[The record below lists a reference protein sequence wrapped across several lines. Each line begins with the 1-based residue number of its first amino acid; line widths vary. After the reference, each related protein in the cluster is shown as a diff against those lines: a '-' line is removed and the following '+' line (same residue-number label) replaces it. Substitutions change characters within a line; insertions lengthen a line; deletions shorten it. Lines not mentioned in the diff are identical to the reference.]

1 MVMSKGALG
10 SFYPVTLLIIQLM
23 ASVTFLW
30 CVVAF
35 RKRPVPSTREL
46 ARLSLLG
53 LLEPCLTYLLV
64 LIGLTL
70 TGATEASL
78 LQSLESIMI
87 VVLATLLFKEI
98 PSAKFILLSALVL
111 VGLFI
116 ALDVRGGN
124 IKGGWLGG
132 TLISL
137 GMLSAAFYVVLSS
150 RAAKDQDVFYI
161 IACQQTLALGASI
174 LMLPMEWGLYPESKS
189 FSVLPGSWD
198 VWGLA
203 VVSGIVQYA
212 LAFYFYIFSLK
223 YIRTGLAGMFLN
235 LVPIVGVL
243 GAVVFLGE
251 RLSLW
256 QVGGAGLT
264 ILALFLIARSSASE
278 AVSLDGIKK

>member
-1 MVMSKGALG
+1 MVMSKGALD

-23 ASVTFLW
+23 ASVIFLW

-35 RKRPVPSTREL
+35 RKKPVPSTRVL

-64 LIGLTL
+64 LIGLTF

-87 VVLATLLFKEI
+87 VVLAMLLFKEI
-98 PSAKFILLSALVL
+98 PSIKFVLLSVTIL

-116 ALDVRGGN
+116 ALDVQGGN

-150 RAAKDQDVFYI
+150 RVAKDHDVFYI
-161 IACQQTLALGASI
+161 VACQQTLALGASI
-174 LMLPMEWGLYPESKS
+174 LMLPMEWALYPLSKS
-189 FSVLPGSWD
+189 LSVLPDSWSI
-198 VWGLA
+198 WGLA
-203 VVSGIVQYA
+203 LISGVVQYA
-212 LAFYFYIFSLK
+212 LAFSFYILSLK
-223 YIRTGLAGMFLN
+223 YVRAGLAGMFLN
-235 LVPIVGVL
+235 LIPVVGVL
-243 GAVVFLGE
+243 GAAVFLGE

-264 ILALFLIARSSASE
+264 IVALVLIARSSALE
-278 AVSLDGIKK
+278 YVSLDGIK